1 MNYLAKRIGIWY
13 YDKIWAQDL
22 FEDIVRNIP
31 QEAIA
36 QVRNSK
42 MTGEMSIALKDETYI
57 RFVKASDSGRG
68 QCFSESY
75 VQEGMSYELVN
86 CIVYPCTKVGSM
98 SVFVVNKY
106 HDFWHPIKYERYIKS
121 KLEEKE

>member
-13 YDKIWAQDL
+13 YEKTWAQDL

-42 MTGEMSIALKDETYI
+42 MTGEMIIVLKDETYI
-57 RFVKASDSGRG
+57 RFIKASDSGRG

-75 VQEGMSYELVN
+75 VQEGMSHELVR

-98 SVFVVNKY
+98 DVFVVNKC
-106 HDFWHPIKYERYIKS
+106 HDFSYPIKYERYIKS